1 MLKIIRN
8 IYLDPLFIIGLLI
21 RIIIVGFVTPLAVK
35 EWYSPFLEASV
46 NTISIDPWSVW
57 MSNGGQVEAFPYG
70 YAMWIVFLP
79 MTLLSELLNIPM
91 QYSYSITLI
100 AADICLLYTL
110 NLLLPDRKRLL
121 LLVYWL
127 SPIVV
132 LSGYMLGFNDLIPA
146 LLVAISIFLL
156 RRVNLVAAGVLF
168 AVAIS
173 AKFSMVVALP
183 FLGIYLYNNRR
194 LRGHIPRFF
203 LGFVLEVFLNY
214 YRKKPY

>member
-21 RIIIVGFVTPLAVK
+21 RITIVGFVTPLAVK

-91 QYSYSITLI
+91 QYSY
-100 AADICLLYTL
+100 
-110 NLLLPDRKRLL
+110 
-121 LLVYWL
+121 
-127 SPIVV
+127 
-132 LSGYMLGFNDLIPA
+132 
-146 LLVAISIFLL
+146 AI
-156 RRVNLVAAGVLF
+156 
-168 AVAIS
+168 
-173 AKFSMVVALP
+173 
-183 FLGIYLYNNRR
+183 
-194 LRGHIPRFF
+194 H
-203 LGFVLEVFLNY
+203 
-214 YRKKPY
+214 